1 MDEVQDLSLGQYQLA
16 APIAPGRTLWAGD
29 SAQGIYGFA
38 GAEPSAVLDEILKRD
53 AREIELTHS
62 YRSCPSVLRAVSAL
76 SVALGG
82 QEVRPAPDMDWEG
95 RGRLQTLRSR
105 NVRDEAEWVAS
116 TVARWTEA
124 DDGLTV
130 GVLARTASRRR
141 WVDEAV
147 RELGLDAEIWDFPAH
162 KPLIV
167 DLLVRH
173 FPAVDLTLG
182 PRDAI
187 QDLYLRCLV
196 EIDPADLDSLDELN
210 EAFDTI
216 LELAAE
222 VDLREIVAGLRVVS
236 TPDQPVGPGLHLLN
250 GHVGKGQQFDRVII
264 VGLEEAFLP
273 HYFALSSGRDEDLV
287 AELSVLHVMASRA
300 REVLIAAT
308 CESVPNWQGES
319 RSREQSRWFHLIRD
333 VVDDEIDLR

>member
-1 MDEVQDLSLGQYQLA
+1 M
-16 APIAPGRTLWAGD
+16 
-29 SAQGIYGFA
+29 
-38 GAEPSAVLDEILKRD
+38 
-53 AREIELTHS
+53 
-62 YRSCPSVLRAVSAL
+62 
-76 SVALGG
+76 ALGG